1 MLTRATSTAAAF
13 WEMSTKGMLEQVLIT
28 CSDEDYNTG
37 MDIKKEWHSINNNL
51 NVRLIVADRIVFEDD
66 EVLEIEEGEIA
77 ITYFYS
83 GHWLARSSAETHIL
97 EITKETK

>member
-1 MLTRATSTAAAF
+1 MLTTATTAASAF
-13 WEMSTKGMLEQVLIT
+13 WEMSTKGVLEQILIT
-28 CSDEDYNTG
+28 CSDEDYDIA
-37 MDIKKEWHSINNNL
+37 MDIKKEWHQATHNV
-51 NVRLIVADRIVFEDD
+51 NVRLIVADRVVFEDD

-83 GHWLARSSAETHIL
+83 GHWFARSSAETHIL